1 MTQQEIQQLIDRYL
15 DGETSPEEELRLAQE
30 LPEGHPVRMML
41 GELAQGE
48 AEYDRIME
56 SRQPK
61 ARTIR
66 MTWRWAASI
75 VAIAASIALLFI
87 FSHKAAEE
95 TEPQQELIAQ
105 QSPTLQGE
113 DTQQLPSHQ
122 GEGQEE
128 ESVTPDSPVEENIQT
143 PPPTLEGKGKAT
155 TTSATRHE
163 NTSPRHEIAV
173 ALPDTLGE
181 GIWQSEENVRLALQ
195 MLAECEATIQREEQE
210 IRNNIVRATFNA
222 TPQPA
227 NAILVTNELGDY
239 EVIETRTLIEI

>member
-95 TEPQQELIAQ
+95 TEPQQELISQAV
-105 QSPTLQGE
+105 T
-113 DTQQLPSHQ
+113 
-122 GEGQEE
+122 QEE
-128 ESVTPDSPVEENIQT
+128 VEPKQESEETKVVEDDKEI
-143 PPPTLEGKGKAT
+143 
-155 TTSATRHE
+155 SATPATLREKKSPQHE
-163 NTSPRHEIAV
+163 HRTIQPKRADV

-181 GIWQSEENVRLALQ
+181 GIWQNEENVRLALQ

-239 EVIETRTLIEI
+239 EVIETRTIIEI

>member
-15 DGETSPEEELRLAQE
+15 DGETSPEEELMLAQE

-41 GELAQGE
+41 GELALGE

-87 FSHKAAEE
+87 FSHKNAEE

-105 QSPTLQGE
+105 AVT
-113 DTQQLPSHQ
+113 
-122 GEGQEE
+122 QEE
-128 ESVTPDSPVEENIQT
+128 VEPKQESEETKVVEEDKEI
-143 PPPTLEGKGKAT
+143 
-155 TTSATRHE
+155 SATPATLRE
-163 NTSPRHEIAV
+163 NKSPRREHRTIQPKRADV
-173 ALPDTLGE
+173 VLPDTLGE
-181 GIWQSEENVRLALQ
+181 GIWQNEENVRLALQ

-239 EVIETRTLIEI
+239 EVIETRTIIEI

>member
-15 DGETSPEEELRLAQE
+15 DGETTPEEELRLAQE

-41 GELAQGE
+41 GELTLGE

-66 MTWRWAASI
+66 MTWRWAAAALA
-75 VAIAASIALLFI
+75 VAASLLLFFV
-87 FSHKAAEE
+87 FSHKDSESV
-95 TEPQQELIAQ
+95 EPQQQLIAQ
-105 QSPTLQGE
+105 VVT
-113 DTQQLPSHQ
+113 
-122 GEGQEE
+122 QEE
-128 ESVTPDSPVEENIQT
+128 VEPKQESEETKVVEEDKEI
-143 PPPTLEGKGKAT
+143 
-155 TTSATRHE
+155 SATPVTLRE
-163 NTSPRHEIAV
+163 NKSPRREHRTIQPKRADV

-181 GIWQSEENVRLALQ
+181 GIWQNEENVRIALQ

-239 EVIETRTLIEI
+239 EVIETRTIIEI